1 MKRQRIRSVLQFI
14 VLCSGGN
21 AIYYVVYMRSSYY
34 NAFLEAFT
42 MTNEQFGVL
51 FSCYAWVATL
61 TYFLGGIVADKFSP
75 RKLLTISF
83 LGTGLLNLWFGTFPP
98 YNVAIVI
105 YALLG
110 ITTTLTFWAALIK
123 ATRQFGRNVGSES
136 KAYGGR
142 EAGASFFEVLVGT
155 FAAWIFTHFV
165 SLSMG
170 LRFVIFLYGG
180 ILIFLAAASWFV
192 FTDDLE
198 NDESINDEKPWK
210 IILQCLKNA
219 DIWLIAII
227 ALGGYTIGSTIGS
240 YGSSIA
246 HLNFGASVSSMA
258 FIGMLTAY
266 FKPVGAL
273 ASGFFGD
280 RLGAS
285 KSMLWLVILLIIC
298 ALAIGYIPNSRASLY
313 LFIIVFII
321 EIILTGAVRGQLYA
335 PLNEADI
342 PMKFSGTAIGLISTV
357 AYASDAFLP
366 PVIGKLL
373 DTYPSGMAYR
383 YVMLMQAGFGIMAVS
398 ALIIFM
404 KRNRGRIRLLAEEEQ
419 KKRKNN

>member
-1 MKRQRIRSVLQFI
+1 M
-14 VLCSGGN
+14 
-21 AIYYVVYMRSSYY
+21 
-34 NAFLEAFT
+34 
-42 MTNEQFGVL
+42 
-51 FSCYAWVATL
+51 
-61 TYFLGGIVADKFSP
+61 
-75 RKLLTISF
+75 
-83 LGTGLLNLWFGTFPP
+83 
-98 YNVAIVI
+98 AIVI

-155 FAAWIFTHFV
+155 FAAWMFTHFV

-383 YVMLMQAGFGIMAVS
+383 YVMLMQAGFGIMAVA

>member
-1 MKRQRIRSVLQFI
+1 MNKKKIRSILQFV

-34 NAFLEAFT
+34 NAFLEAFK

-61 TYFLGGIVADKFSP
+61 TYFLGGIMADKYSP
-75 RKLLTISF
+75 RKLLTLSF
-83 LGTGLLNLWFGTFPP
+83 LGTGLLNIWFGTFPP
-98 YNVAIVI
+98 YHIAIII

-110 ITTTLTFWAALIK
+110 ATTTLTFWAALIK

-142 EAGASFFEVLVGT
+142 EAGASFFEMLVGT
-155 FAAWIFTHFV
+155 FAAAMFTHFTT
-165 SLSMG
+165 LAMG
-170 LRFVIFLYGG
+170 LRFVIFLYAA
-180 ILIFLAAASWFV
+180 ILIFLAVASWFI

-198 NDESINDEKPWK
+198 KEKNINAEKPSK
-210 IILQCLKNA
+210 MIGQCIKNI

-246 HLNFGASVSSMA
+246 HLNFGASIPSMA

-266 FKPVGAL
+266 FKPIGAL
-273 ASGFFGD
+273 ASGFLGD
-280 RLGAS
+280 RIGAS
-285 KSMLWLVILLIIC
+285 RSMFWLIAVLIVC
-298 ALAIGYIPNSRASLY
+298 ALAIGYMPEGQGGLY
-313 LFIIVFII
+313 LFLAVFAVEIIV
-321 EIILTGAVRGQLYA
+321 TGAVRGQLYS
-335 PLNEADI
+335 PLSEAGI
-342 PMKFSGTAIGLISTV
+342 PMRLSGTAIGLISTIG
-357 AYASDAFLP
+357 YASDAFLP
-366 PVIGKLL
+366 PVIGYLL
-373 DTYPSGMAYR
+373 DSYPPQIAYR
-383 YVMLMQAGFGIMAVS
+383 AVMIIQAVFGVMAIT

-404 KRNRGRIRLLAEEEQ
+404 RRNRQRIRQMGLKDQ
-419 KKRKNN
+419 KKSD

>member
-1 MKRQRIRSVLQFI
+1 
-14 VLCSGGN
+14 
-21 AIYYVVYMRSSYY
+21 
-34 NAFLEAFT
+34 
-42 MTNEQFGVL
+42 
-51 FSCYAWVATL
+51 
-61 TYFLGGIVADKFSP
+61 
-75 RKLLTISF
+75 
-83 LGTGLLNLWFGTFPP
+83 
-98 YNVAIVI
+98 
-105 YALLG
+105 
-110 ITTTLTFWAALIK
+110 
-123 ATRQFGRNVGSES
+123 
-136 KAYGGR
+136 
-142 EAGASFFEVLVGT
+142 
-155 FAAWIFTHFV
+155 
-165 SLSMG
+165 MG